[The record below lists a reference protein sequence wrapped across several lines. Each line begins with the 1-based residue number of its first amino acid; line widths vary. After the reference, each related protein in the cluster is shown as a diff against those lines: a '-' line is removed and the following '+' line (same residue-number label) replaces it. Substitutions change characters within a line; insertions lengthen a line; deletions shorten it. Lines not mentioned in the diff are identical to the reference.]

1 MKKKTAAKKM
11 PPLPTL
17 EERLASLQGEIDA
30 VIAKLVDERAA
41 TCPGVPR
48 GIVENIMIGRAS
60 GCKCE
65 AYKIVSKGTPN
76 AL

>member
-1 MKKKTAAKKM
+1 MKKDSSEEDA
-11 PPLPTL
+11 PLPTL

>member
-1 MKKKTAAKKM
+1 MKKKTAAKKK

-48 GIVENIMIGRAS
+48 GIVSEASVTPLDTWMQDRAR
-60 GCKCE
+60 K
-65 AYKIVSKGTPN
+65 A
-76 AL
+76 

>member
-1 MKKKTAAKKM
+1 
-11 PPLPTL
+11 
-17 EERLASLQGEIDA
+17 